1 MGLQDTLFGKTTYN
15 PIRISNELQRSVDL
29 TSGGS
34 LDRYR
39 KRKGEVLDAF
49 QVLANRTLPKVESA
63 VDLGMKD
70 LNAGSTMLR
79 SYNPLATYER
89 IRGGNLASLTSLAD
103 TLSGVGR
110 RNESALAARLGMAG
124 RPMSSARD
132 LIRSSGTATAFAPIA
147 NTIYGNLGNDTT
159 GISRDT
165 FNQVKGLQALAA
177 ARPDLYGNLY
187 QYALAPLVAEQQALG
202 GETDAL
208 NALAQAVAKNYAGMD
223 VQKKMGIM
231 DYPLRLS
238 ENLSGTVGNL
248 ADAAGSVMGIA
259 GGFMGGGMGGGGG
272 GGMLGGLFGGGG
284 GAGAGGGAS
293 SPNLNWGSW
302 SPSMGGGGGYQP
314 MPYGGGMGFGN
325 WFGGGSPA
333 VDVNSMN
340 PIQLLMLQQA
350 QRYGAQNVPVGS
362 VWE

>member
-1 MGLQDTLFGKTTYN
+1 MSLQDTLFGKTTYK

-34 LDRYR
+34 MDRYR
-39 KRKGEVLDAF
+39 KRKGETLDAF
-49 QVLANRTLPKVESA
+49 QILADRTLPKVEA
-63 VDLGMKD
+63 AADLGLRD
-70 LNAGSTMLR
+70 INAGSTMLR

-89 IRGGNLASLTSLAD
+89 LRGGNLASLTGLAD

-110 RNESALAARLGMAG
+110 REERTLAARLGMAG
-124 RPMSSARD
+124 RPASSARD

-147 NTIYGNLGNDTT
+147 NTIYGNLGNDTS
-159 GISRDT
+159 GISRDVM
-165 FNQVKGLQALAA
+165 NQVNGLQALAA
-177 ARPDLYGNLY
+177 ARPDLYGQIY
-187 QYALAPLVAEQQALG
+187 QYALAPLQAEQQALG

-208 NALAQAVAKNYAGMD
+208 NALAQALAKNYAGMD

-231 DYPLRLS
+231 DYPVRMS
-238 ENLSGTVGNL
+238 ENLSATVGNL

-259 GGFMGGGMGGGGG
+259 GGFMGGMGGMGGGGG

-284 GAGAGGGAS
+284 GGAGGY
-293 SPNLNWGSW
+293 
-302 SPSMGGGGGYQP
+302 GGYQS

-325 WFGGGSPA
+325 WFGQPQAVNVNTMSPL
-333 VDVNSMN
+333 
-340 PIQLLMLQQA
+340 QLMMLDQA
-350 QRYGAQNVPVGS
+350 KRYGAQNVPAGS